1 MLWAQD
7 SIPEEFKQFPAHRI
21 RVQCGKDSYQTR
33 KTFQKMMLGYY
44 LPEMIHIRKQMDK
57 TATPILLILDG
68 HSSRICLPFIR
79 FCKANNIIVLILPA
93 HTSSITQPLDCVP
106 NGVFKSKF
114 AAEAATRVNGGIP
127 VAIPDDPQKEESS
140 GPITETNSAK
150 ATVEAEGSKA
160 TVEAEGSKATVEAEG
175 SKATVEAEGSKA
187 TLKWKNRLH
196 QMMMNRNT
204 YLLFRTALIQ
214 EVLHRDTHIPPQ
226 HIADYWRKCCQ

>member
-160 TVEAEGSKATVEAEG
+160 TVEAEGSKQRQLLR
-175 SKATVEAEGSKA
+175 
-187 TLKWKNRLH
+187 LKGQRQRLKRQNRLH